1 MSDSLYELTIDS
13 YEQHIL
19 FAALN
24 NHIDNV
30 LSGAY
35 ALGDSESLLE
45 VSKEV
50 AACRELLVKLTK
62 AKEIDLDDWAVREYS
77 RKSYGLTKEKAAE
90 NSEDTAKAY
99 SKTYKIKRNKA
110 CEQTDVICSED
121 ECSNL
126 TPEQVEWLQSRLKS
140 IVESKRE
147 VIVATPPLEDINL
160 WNNAVKVVVERHKD
174 TLQRMSDK

>member
-1 MSDSLYELTIDS
+1 MNDSLYELTIDS

-50 AACRELLVKLTK
+50 TACRELLVKLTK
-62 AKEIDLDDWAVREYS
+62 AKEIDLDDWAVREYVEAN
-77 RKSYGLTKEKAAE
+77 KQ
-90 NSEDTAKAY
+90 
-99 SKTYKIKRNKA
+99 TYRIKRNKA

-121 ECSNL
+121 ECSKL

-140 IVESKRE
+140 KVGSKRE

-174 TLQRMSDK
+174 ELQSLADK

>member
-1 MSDSLYELTIDS
+1 MNDSLYELTIDS

-50 AACRELLVKLTK
+50 TACRELLVKLTK
-62 AKEIDLDDWAVREYS
+62 AKEIDLDDWAVREYAEA
-77 RKSYGLTKEKAAE
+77 TKQ
-90 NSEDTAKAY
+90 
-99 SKTYKIKRNKA
+99 TYK
-110 CEQTDVICSED
+110 
-121 ECSNL
+121 
-126 TPEQVEWLQSRLKS
+126 LKS
-140 IVESKRE
+140 KNI
-147 VIVATPPLEDINL
+147 
-160 WNNAVKVVVERHKD
+160 
-174 TLQRMSDK
+174 

>member
-1 MSDSLYELTIDS
+1 MNDSLYELTIDS

-30 LSGAY
+30 LNGVY

-77 RKSYGLTKEKAAE
+77 RKSYGLTKRKVAKISE
-90 NSEDTAKAY
+90 NTLKAY
-99 SKTYKIKRNKA
+99 TETY
-110 CEQTDVICSED
+110 
-121 ECSNL
+121 
-126 TPEQVEWLQSRLKS
+126 PEQVKS
-140 IVESKRE
+140 
-147 VIVATPPLEDINL
+147 EDFKQL
-160 WNNAVKVVVERHKD
+160 
-174 TLQRMSDK
+174 

>member
-35 ALGDSESLLE
+35 ALGDSDSLLE

-62 AKEIDLDDWAVREYS
+62 AKEIDLDDWAVREYVEAN
-77 RKSYGLTKEKAAE
+77 KQ
-90 NSEDTAKAY
+90 
-99 SKTYKIKRNKA
+99 TYKIKRNKA
-110 CEQTDVICSED
+110 CEQAAVICSED

-140 IVESKRE
+140 KVESKRE

-174 TLQRMSDK
+174 ELQSLADK